1 MAYSK
6 TIRKNKNRRKK
17 GGVQTRGQKRRIEE
31 GLPIVETDMKE
42 APVKKTTTKALND
55 TEILSELKPKTKKP
69 TTKRPTTK
77 KERKEAREKL
87 PSVIKQKQEALKKK
101 LTKLQSLTKLTKKKH
116 NNAIKGIKLRRFKK
130 FQESRKKTPK
140 MKSKFAK
147 TFRKIKHRLSPIK
160 ESPKTSS
167 PHEYKST
174 VDKEIL
180 SGLEKSLRGLK
191 INN

>member
-6 TIRKNKNRRKK
+6 SIRKNKNRRKK

-69 TTKRPTTK
+69 TTK

-101 LTKLQSLTKLTKKKH
+101 LTKLQLLTKLTKKKP
-116 NNAIKGIKLRRFKK
+116 NNAIKGIKIRRFKK

>member
-17 GGVQTRGQKRRIEE
+17 GGVQTRGQKRRAEE
-31 GLPIVETDMKE
+31 GLPPIETVMKE
-42 APVKKTTTKALND
+42 ARAKKATTKALKD
-55 TEILSELKPKTKKP
+55 TEILSESKPKTKK
-69 TTKRPTTK
+69 PTTK

-101 LTKLQSLTKLTKKKH
+101 LTKLQTLNKFTKKKY
-116 NNAIKGIKLRRFKK
+116 NNAMKGFKLRRFKK

-174 VDKEIL
+174 VDKEIM
-180 SGLEKSLRGLK
+180 SGLEKSLHGLK